1 MATPVHIEYRRS
13 GGLAGIDMTT
23 AVDSH
28 ELSPEYAGVAADLIA
43 NESAPA
49 DTSTGVPDGYSYEL
63 TLTEGSESRVYRW
76 QDPHVPEAVRPLLD
90 ALAARARPAPPR

>member
-1 MATPVHIEYRRS
+1 
-13 GGLAGIDMTT
+13 MTT

-43 NESAPA
+43 NESAPT
-49 DTSTGVPDGYSYEL
+49 DGPSTGVPDGYSYEL
-63 TLTEGSESRVYRW
+63 TLTEGSQSRVYRW
-76 QDPHVPEAVRPLLD
+76 QDPHVPDAVRPLLD